1 MKNKRGKIKSS
12 ITQFDFRCWLMN
24 SCFLSRSNS
33 FNVNTNK
40 KGTAS
45 SSRWSYRGL
54 GGGDS
59 NGTFV
64 ISRSTTE
71 TTLFE
76 SILLYRSY
84 DEYGWRVRTLQ
95 ISDQMVLSW
104 MPHST
109 RHDVGCCFAE
119 CQAFINFP
127 LLLCAC
133 TVARRH
139 RSRPSLFTHQSLNGT
154 DLGIKTIWSLV
165 VPFCSCCCLP
175 YPLLSLSLNCQ

>member
-1 MKNKRGKIKSS
+1 MKLEAL
-12 ITQFDFRCWLMN
+12 D
-24 SCFLSRSNS
+24 
-33 FNVNTNK
+33 
-40 KGTAS
+40 
-45 SSRWSYRGL
+45 L

-64 ISRSTTE
+64 ISRSTAE

-109 RHDVGCCFAE
+109 RHDVGCFAA

-133 TVARRH
+133 AVVRRH
-139 RSRPSLFTHQSLNGT
+139 RPRPSLFTHQSLNGT
-154 DLGIKTIWSLV
+154 YL
-165 VPFCSCCCLP
+165 
-175 YPLLSLSLNCQ
+175 